1 MFCLVCNYNHGCREN
16 FHYNFQV
23 GFRVHMLGYRGVNL
37 KVTSIVHKETKVKA
51 SVRMKAKEYVATR
64 LKKSQTK

>member
-1 MFCLVCNYNHGCREN
+1 
-16 FHYNFQV
+16 
-23 GFRVHMLGYRGVNL
+23 MLGYRGVNL